1 MTVDSW
7 LIYVATV
14 LVFKVAPGPS
24 HLLMLSVSLSQG
36 FKRATATAAG
46 DLSANTLQMLLAGLG
61 LATIVT
67 HSQAGLAVVKWLGVA
82 YLIWMGIRQ
91 LLATRAVNDEQKKT
105 KPRSA
110 ARLWLLGF
118 LTSAANPKAVI
129 FFAALFPQFLDA
141 SMPLAP
147 QLLILG
153 LTYLIIDGCFLCAY
167 GAAASVISRRLNRSS
182 QQWAQR
188 FSGFSLIGA
197 ALVLASRGV
206 SKA

>member
-1 MTVDSW
+1 MNIDLW
-7 LIYVATV
+7 LLYLGTV
-14 LVFKVAPGPS
+14 LVFMVAPGPS

-46 DLSANTLQMLLAGLG
+46 DLSANTLQMLLAGFG

-67 HSQAGLAVVKWLGVA
+67 HSQTGLTIIKWLGVA

-91 LLATRAVNDEQKKT
+91 LLATRTANNEQKKIR
-105 KPRSA
+105 PRSA
-110 ARLWLLGF
+110 TRLWLLGF

-147 QLLILG
+147 QLLVLG

-167 GAAASVISRRLNRSS
+167 GAAASVISQRLNRSG

-188 FSGFSLIGA
+188 FSGVSLIGA
-197 ALVLASRGV
+197 ALVLASRSI